1 MSHSRSTDSY
11 SIFTLEGRQ
20 RMHSESEDMT
30 AWFQNLN
37 LRLKEFLTIAWSEP
51 SSCRTWIQQWPFP
64 VRVESQCALSR
75 HQETSFSADHH
86 KLMSEA
92 RKSLA
97 LDFSQAAIYLIQKI
111 VRMSFVSS
119 DSITIGV
126 ALSGSVCVAFVFSF
140 LSLAFSCAL
149 SPLLTLSFPVFISL
163 HTLKYTHRLSLSPLP
178 SPPPNLFRSC
188 SRSCSRSS
196 SRSRFLF
203 YTISFPLSPF
213 LFLTHCRSL
222 LNSLSLSRSLSL
234 SSSLSPFLSLSHSYC
249 LSFSLSVY
257 VSLSQVLLLS
267 LRLSLSHSISLYLSL
282 SRSISLT
289 HTHAHTHT
297 HTRTRNIRA
306 CTHAHAH
313 ALTL

>member
-1 MSHSRSTDSY
+1 MGTYSHIELTRSHKCARSTS
-11 SIFTLEGRQ
+11 F
-20 RMHSESEDMT
+20 
-30 AWFQNLN
+30 
-37 LRLKEFLTIAWSEP
+37 
-51 SSCRTWIQQWPFP
+51 
-64 VRVESQCALSR
+64 
-75 HQETSFSADHH
+75 HQEISFSADHH

-119 DSITIGV
+119 NSITIGV

-140 LSLAFSCAL
+140 LSLAFSWAL